1 MGCLRTVHLRHL
13 WVIII
18 DMVSQ
23 LKYHAT
29 KGLPWERLIIVKD
42 KDTRRII
49 KAIDAWGVVKTSN
62 IGRIELTTFINP
74 EGGIVVS
81 LNEEETKDL
90 PAGPLDFDVVAILPN
105 RPLTPGGPTTV
116 TRPVAK
122 GTIIVSDVGTI
133 TPLEEID
140 YMELRLGQGEDYY
153 RSFKWYD
160 DDGDLATIINAYMQA
175 ADTNGNKVIDL
186 RWFASVP
193 DETTIAALPAPRRG
207 YVSQNAENSL
217 VLHISNTN
225 PVPAGE
231 YQFDIF
237 VQDTAG
243 DWSRL
248 TKGVLFVEASVSVKP

>member
-1 MGCLRTVHLRHL
+1 
-13 WVIII
+13 
-18 DMVSQ
+18 MVSQ

-49 KAIDAWGVVKTSN
+49 KAIDSWGVIKTSD
-62 IGRIELTTFINP
+62 IGRIELTTFINA

-90 PAGPLDFDVVAILPN
+90 PTGPLDFDVVAILPN

-122 GTIIVSDVGTI
+122 GTITVSDVGTI

-160 DDGDLATIINAYMQA
+160 DDGNLATITNAYMQA
-175 ADTNGNKVIDL
+175 AAHGSGNNKVIDL
-186 RWFASVP
+186 RWFATVP
-193 DETTIAALPAPRRG
+193 SESTISALPAAQRG
-207 YVSQNAENSL
+207 YVSQNADNSL

-225 PVPAGE
+225 PVAAGE

>member
-1 MGCLRTVHLRHL
+1 M
-13 WVIII
+13 I
-18 DMVSQ
+18 SQ
-23 LKYHAT
+23 LKYHLT

-49 KAIDAWGVVKTSN
+49 KAMDAWGVIKTSN

-90 PAGPLDFDVVAILPN
+90 PTGSLDFDVVAMLPN
-105 RPLTPGGPTTV
+105 RPLTPGGPTVV

-122 GTIIVSDVGTI
+122 GTIIVSDIGTI

-160 DDGDLATIINAYMQA
+160 DDGNVAAVINAYMQA
-175 ADTNGNKVIDL
+175 ADTQGNTVLDL
-186 RWFASVP
+186 RWFSTIP
-193 DETTIAALPAPRRG
+193 DESTIVALPTIRRG
-207 YVSQNAENSL
+207 YLSTDSESSL
-217 VLHISNTN
+217 VMHVSNTN
-225 PVPAGE
+225 PLPAGE
-231 YQFDIF
+231 YKFDIF

-243 DWSRL
+243 DWTRL
-248 TKGVLFVEASVSVKP
+248 TKGTLFVESSVSVKP